1 MKTFL
6 TASLFSIALLSA
18 CSKDT
23 DPAGNTADPSKTAAV
38 AAPAGTDW
46 TATVTKTADG
56 GYLMGNPA
64 AAVKLLEFG
73 ALSCPH
79 CARFSKESSEGLKA
93 LVTKG
98 SVSYEFRPFLIH
110 AQDVAASLLAG
121 CNGPG
126 PFFAISEQM
135 YAKQEE
141 WNSAAAFTPEDQKAM
156 QTMAPLQAAGLIAT
170 RMKLDTFVEQ
180 RGVSAAKAKACLS
193 DQAALDA
200 LGKVSE
206 QGQAQF
212 KITGTPTF
220 IINGQV
226 VPDANTWEGI
236 EPLLKSAGA

>member
-6 TASLFSIALLSA
+6 TASLLPIALMSA
-18 CSKDT
+18 CSKGT
-23 DPAGNTADPSKTAAV
+23 DPAGNTAEPSKVVAV
-38 AAPAGTDW
+38 AAPSGTDW

-64 AAVKLLEFG
+64 ATVKLLEFG

-79 CARFSKESSEGLKA
+79 CAKFSRESSEGLKA

-98 SVSYEFRPFLIH
+98 TVSYEFRPFLIH
-110 AQDVAASLLAG
+110 AQDVAASLLAA
-121 CNGPG
+121 CNGPA
-126 PFFAISEQM
+126 PFFAIAEQM

-156 QTMAPLQAAGLIAT
+156 QGMAPLQLAGMIASK
-170 RMKLDTFVEQ
+170 MKLDTFVEQ
-180 RGVSAAKAKACLS
+180 RGVSAAKAKACLT